1 MTAGSG
7 IFLPRSRSGRS
18 QDRRPPL
25 PRTVADTYHRSFSCP
40 GGPNTNTN
48 TNTPTSL
55 SGPPVHSP
63 FGPRFSCPQ
72 LYEFNVGKLVAPSG
86 RPLTPPARVTASDC
100 PSHWLFID
108 PKFFPCSKQPCLV
121 CCTAA
126 TNSSECPTTKI
137 ICFLHKSNA
146 RADCFFMVIPLQD
159 FGGQ

>member
-7 IFLPRSRSGRS
+7 IFLPHSHSDRS
-18 QDRRPPL
+18 QDRCPAPP
-25 PRTVADTYHRSFSCP
+25 RIVADTCHRLFSCP
-40 GGPNTNTN
+40 EGPNTNTN
-48 TNTPTSL
+48 TNT
-55 SGPPVHSP
+55 PPVHSP

-72 LYEFNVGKLVAPSG
+72 LYDFSVGKLVAPSG

-126 TNSSECPTTKI
+126 INSSECPTTKI
-137 ICFLHKSNA
+137 ICFLHKSQ
-146 RADCFFMVIPLQD
+146 RVS
-159 FGGQ
+159 